1 MRLKKYIFFS
11 ILLMLLVGGFVYSQ
25 IDEVYTFDLLGI
37 PITLPVALWVVIP
50 MFIMFL
56 ASFFHMSYYS
66 FINFMVLKRYKKDYD
81 TLVDSVAKSLMR
93 EPQRHQYKTKEA
105 KNLGNITDRSELI
118 PKDFKIVTKDERLKK
133 PLEYVKDIVNGLY
146 VEIDEFKLSPTN
158 PLLVKNLENRLKE
171 EPTFSGVIL
180 KNCKE
185 YPKELCQKALNVYMG
200 FSDIAKI
207 KEYARLFDF
216 ATFLKLIDLV
226 ARKEKSDVHSQDLLF
241 ILQESGMSLSEKE
254 YITLAQ
260 RVKSI
265 LAPDE
270 RLKMF
275 EILKNQDE
283 KSEAAYVYTLLDLE
297 MIEKAKEFLDTTA
310 ENELQNFKAYLE
322 LKECGKNYKL
332 EMFV

>member
-11 ILLMLLVGGFVYSQ
+11 ILLMLLVGGFIYSQ

-81 TLVDSVAKSLMR
+81 ALVDSFAKSLMR
-93 EPQRHQYKTKEA
+93 EPQLHQYKTKEA

-118 PKDFKIVTKDERLKK
+118 PKDFKIITKDERLKK

-158 PLLVKNLENRLKE
+158 PLLVKNLENRFKE
-171 EPTFSGVIL
+171 EPTFSGVVL

-185 YPKELCQKALNVYMG
+185 YPKELCQKALSVYMG

-207 KEYARLFDF
+207 KEYAKLFDF

-241 ILQESGMSLSEKE
+241 ILQESDMQLSEKE
-254 YITLAQ
+254 YIILAQ

-265 LAPDE
+265 LPPDE